1 MIDYELDF
9 KVYIIEFWLFSIVA
23 TLLQETYNSYQN
35 SRRLNLEKLQCLPRL
50 NLEKLQCLPRSWKKI
65 LEIVVNQALHLLHK
79 GLSKFKF
86 KSSLEFRDRSGTYM
100 IQQRLVPAS
109 RSSFS
114 LVLPEEST
122 QVHILIDLKNIQ
134 SWTLLNDM
142 QISYITV
149 SPWFR
154 IYE

>member
-9 KVYIIEFWLFSIVA
+9 KVYMIEFLLFLIVT
-23 TLLQETYNSYQN
+23 TLKVISTAGNIHELSEFNSF
-35 SRRLNLEKLQCLPRL
+35 KPRKTTMSTTFL
-50 NLEKLQCLPRSWKKI
+50 KKI
-65 LEIVVNQALHLLHK
+65 LEIVVNQTLHLLHK

-100 IQQRLVPAS
+100 IPQRLVPAL

-122 QVHILIDLKNIQ
+122 QVHILINLKNIQ
-134 SWTLLNDM
+134 SWTLLTEM

-149 SPWFR
+149 SP
-154 IYE
+154 

>member
-9 KVYIIEFWLFSIVA
+9 KVYMIEFLLFLIVT
-23 TLLQETYNSYQN
+23 TLKVISTAGNIQELSEFNAF
-35 SRRLNLEKLQCLPRL
+35 KPRKTKMSTTFL
-50 NLEKLQCLPRSWKKI
+50 KKI
-65 LEIVVNQALHLLHK
+65 LEIVVNQAMHLLHK

-134 SWTLLNDM
+134 SWTLLNEM

-149 SPWFR
+149 SP
-154 IYE
+154 